1 MKKESK
7 EEKVNKKGKK
17 KKHIV
22 LKVFLVI
29 LLVLIIAA
37 VIFAI
42 RVQQNGGGLQGIL
55 KTSLGHD
62 ENTLQRLDKIY
73 CLILGQSENLTDT
86 IMLASYDP
94 KTQEAALLSIPRD
107 TFVGDDINY
116 ASEWDKINAVYQL
129 GVENSLEAV
138 RKITGINVQYY
149 LKVDTEALKV
159 LVDEI
164 GGVYFDVPIDMHYTD
179 RRQNLY
185 IDLKAGYQLL
195 DGDKAEQVVRFRHNS
210 DGTTYPYEYG
220 GEDLGRMRTQRA
232 FLTALIEQSI
242 ENMELNTILSFLD
255 IVEKYVETNLDFNA
269 IKDYVPYVLDFKID
283 NLKTATLPGVS
294 GQATNGLWFYFVN
307 EDEVET
313 TINELFYGIGTEDED
328 NANGENTEGNQIASE
343 NIVDGNSVP
352 EDEVIDENVG
362 EGITVEILNGSGSS
376 SKLTELVTRLEL
388 EGFEVTQTGNTTTTA
403 NTTVIDR
410 GEISEKALEK
420 IQEILGVDNV
430 TSGSSNDYT
439 QVTIIMGRDYV
450 M

>member
-1 MKKESK
+1 MKKEAK

-17 KKHIV
+17 KKHIA
-22 LKVFLVI
+22 LRVFLVI
-29 LLVLIIAA
+29 FLVLIILA
-37 VIFAI
+37 VVFAI
-42 RVQQNGGGLQGIL
+42 RVHQNGGGLQGIL

-107 TFVGDDINY
+107 TFIGDNINY
-116 ASEWDKINAVYQL
+116 ASEWDKINATYQT
-129 GVENSLEAV
+129 GVENTLEAV

-242 ENMELNTILSFLD
+242 ENMDLNTILSFLD

-283 NLKTATLPGVS
+283 NLKTATLPGIS

-307 EDEVET
+307 EDEVQE
-313 TINELFYGIGTEDED
+313 TINELFYGIGADDED
-328 NANGENTEGNQIASE
+328 DENGENDEGNEGNQISSE
-343 NIVDGNSVP
+343 NIVDGNGIP
-352 EDEVIDENVG
+352 DDEVIDENVG
-362 EGITVEILNGSGSS
+362 QGITVEILNGSGSS
-376 SKLTELVTRLEL
+376 SKLSELV
-388 EGFEVTQTGNTTTTA
+388 
-403 NTTVIDR
+403 
-410 GEISEKALEK
+410 
-420 IQEILGVDNV
+420 
-430 TSGSSNDYT
+430 
-439 QVTIIMGRDYV
+439 GRI
-450 M
+450 